1 MNDKKTQKIGFPAFA
16 IMMWVFTIWS
26 ICITPFSFSQM
37 HYYKGTVSHVER
49 YTSPPTFSIE
59 NLKYHRFELRY
70 GDDPKKTVK
79 QIHIG
84 DTVEVW
90 YDQQKRSELGWIP
103 ATRPSEYSYHVT
115 QLKINY
121 KTIVEYSSSYFLTY
135 YIVCAI
141 SLIVAIIST
150 IYYFKNDYPSK

>member
-1 MNDKKTQKIGFPAFA
+1 MNDNKIQKIGFPAFA

-37 HYYKGTVSHVER
+37 HYYKGTVSHIER
-49 YTSPPTFSIE
+49 YTTPPTFSIE
-59 NLKYHRFELRY
+59 NLKYVRFKLIY
-70 GDDPKKTVK
+70 GDDPKKIVK

-90 YDQQKRSELGWIP
+90 YDKQKDSRLGWIP
-103 ATRPSEYSYHVT
+103 ATRPSEYFYHVS
-115 QLKINY
+115 QLKINHN
-121 KTIVEYSSSYFLTY
+121 TILEYSSSYFLTY